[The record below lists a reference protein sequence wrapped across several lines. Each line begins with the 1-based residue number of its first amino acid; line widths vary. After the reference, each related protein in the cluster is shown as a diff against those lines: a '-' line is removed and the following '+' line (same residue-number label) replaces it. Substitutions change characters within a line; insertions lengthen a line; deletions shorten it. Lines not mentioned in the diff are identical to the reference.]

1 MSKNKG
7 VKETSAQRAFADV
20 TRARMDDFKQRWQP
34 VLKHTAAAIV
44 RAGEEGS
51 FQRKRA
57 AGQATTDV
65 AAAFAPAQEA
75 LLAKEAAGG
84 QIGSSA
90 HKLGLAA
97 MGNDAATSAALNTVQ
112 ADQNV
117 DDATQAGLATVAALG
132 RGEKATATN
141 GLAASADL
149 TGRQAAA
156 DAEASL
162 ADRIATTGLVAQ
174 AAGAGAGLAANGV
187 PMPTF
192 GGNTDDYR
200 GTMLPNSLR
209 GGGMGAIPGA

>member
-1 MSKNKG
+1 
-7 VKETSAQRAFADV
+7 
-20 TRARMDDFKQRWQP
+20 
-34 VLKHTAAAIV
+34 
-44 RAGEEGS
+44 
-51 FQRKRA
+51 
-57 AGQATTDV
+57 
-65 AAAFAPAQEA
+65 
-75 LLAKEAAGG
+75 
-84 QIGSSA
+84 
-90 HKLGLAA
+90 

-141 GLAASADL
+141 GLAAAADL

-192 GGNTDDYR
+192 GGPNTDDYR